1 MSIDDYYLIV
11 PRGLTAFLIHV
22 ALGGACFL
30 IASGLAW
37 FLPDVSALRVPQRF
51 YFLRLLFMLVLVLFW
66 WTFDFHRHYNG
77 HPSGWG
83 IEVGNRYGMH
93 TIWAWLVLALIGR
106 PKKKKQESSA
116 A

>member
-1 MSIDDYYLIV
+1 MSIDDYYLLI
-11 PRGLTAFLIHV
+11 PRGVDAFLLHV
-22 ALGGACFL
+22 SLGGCCYL
-30 IASGLAW
+30 IAWGVARLFS
-37 FLPDVSALRVPQRF
+37 SVPQKV
-51 YFLRLLFMLVLVLFW
+51 YLLRLVMMLGLVFVW

-77 HPSGWG
+77 HPSPSGWG